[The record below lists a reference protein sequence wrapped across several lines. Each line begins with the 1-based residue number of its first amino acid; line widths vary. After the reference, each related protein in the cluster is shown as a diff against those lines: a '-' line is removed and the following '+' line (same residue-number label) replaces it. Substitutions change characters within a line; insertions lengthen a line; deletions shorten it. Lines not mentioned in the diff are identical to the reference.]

1 MKGLSKGLK
10 KKQKDDVENTNLSK
24 NVIKGA
30 GPSSNKPIVADS
42 KPLDI
47 INQWFPVLS
56 ETIPHKGLERP

>member
-47 INQWFPVLS
+47 INQ
-56 ETIPHKGLERP
+56 